1 MGYRHY
7 LYAVPKKQV
16 AEIQACKTNE
26 DWCNFAEKHGYK
38 VDLDCRDDGS
48 GCVFPYQIGSSIYE
62 LGNRAEI
69 GFKLESERPSLFT
82 SEELKERYSDD
93 GFALLTK
100 DDFKAIIEAYRQK
113 IIAWLESLLN
123 PNESRI
129 DSNKLSKEERK
140 HLEWEYEIKDK
151 LDSWS
156 GKYFGGILPIDLDE
170 SRERITGDWSYE
182 YAIFELV
189 RVYKVFDWENNDL
202 VLVGW

>member
-16 AEIQACKTNE
+16 EEIRACKTAE
-26 DWCNFAEKHGYK
+26 DWTNFAKRHDYQYDEDDGWLSPYK
-38 VDLDCRDDGS
+38 VGKEL
-48 GCVFPYQIGSSIYE
+48 YE
-62 LGNRAEI
+62 LGKYSEI
-69 GFKLESERPSLFT
+69 GFKLESERPSVFT
-82 SEELKERYSDD
+82 SDELKDTYTDY

-100 DDFKAIIEAYRQK
+100 DDFKSVIEFYRQK

-151 LDSWS
+151 LDAWS
-156 GKYFGGILPIDLDE
+156 GKYFGISPIDLDE
-170 SRERITGDWSYE
+170 SRERITDDWSYE

-189 RVYKVFDWENNDL
+189 RLYKIFDWENDDL

>member
-7 LYAVPKKQV
+7 LYALSKKQV

-26 DWCNFAEKHGYK
+26 DWCDFAENYGYK
-38 VDLDCRDDGS
+38 VDRDCCDDGS
-48 GCVFPYQIGSSIYE
+48 GWFSPYKIGTELYE
-62 LGNRAEI
+62 LGKLSEI
-69 GFKLESERPSLFT
+69 GCKLESERPSLFT
-82 SEELKERYSDD
+82 SEELQERYSDY

-100 DDFKAIIEAYRQK
+100 DDFKAVIEAYRRK
-113 IIAWLESLLN
+113 IIDWLKNLLD
-123 PNESRI
+123 PEGDPIIPS
-129 DSNKLSKEERK
+129 KLSKEERRRILID
-140 HLEWEYEIKDK
+140 HQIQDK

-156 GKYFGGILPIDLDE
+156 GKYFEISPIDLDE

-189 RVYKVFDWENNDL
+189 RVYKAFDWENDDL

>member
-7 LYAVPKKQV
+7 LYAIPKKQV

-26 DWCNFAEKHGYK
+26 DWCNFTESYGYK
-38 VDLDCRDDGS
+38 VDRDCRDDGS

-62 LGNRAEI
+62 LGKHSEI

-113 IIAWLESLLN
+113 IIEWFQNLLN
-123 PNESRI
+123 PDRSPI
-129 DSNKLSKEERK
+129 TSNKLSKEERK
-140 HLEWEYEIKDK
+140 RLEWEYEIRDK
-151 LDSWS
+151 LDAWS
-156 GKYFGGILPIDLDE
+156 GKYFGISPIDLDE

-189 RVYKVFDWENNDL
+189 RVYKAFDWENDDL

>member
-38 VDLDCRDDGS
+38 VDRDCRDDGS

-62 LGNRAEI
+62 LGKHSEI
-69 GFKLESERPSLFT
+69 GFKLESERLSLFT

-113 IIAWLESLLN
+113 IIEWFQNLLN
-123 PNESRI
+123 PDRSPI
-129 DSNKLSKEERK
+129 TSNKLSKEERK
-140 HLEWEYEIKDK
+140 RLEWEYEIRDK
-151 LDSWS
+151 LDAWS
-156 GKYFGGILPIDLDE
+156 GKYFGISPIDLDE

-189 RVYKVFDWENNDL
+189 RVYKVFDWENDDL

>member
-26 DWCNFAEKHGYK
+26 DWIDFAKRHDYRYDE
-38 VDLDCRDDGS
+38 DDEWLP
-48 GCVFPYQIGSSIYE
+48 PYRVGKELYE
-62 LGNRAEI
+62 LGKYSEI

-82 SEELKERYSDD
+82 SDELKKRYGDY

-100 DDFKAIIEAYRQK
+100 DDFKAVIEAYRQK
-113 IIAWLESLLN
+113 IINWFQSLLD
-123 PNESRI
+123 PEDDPLIPS
-129 DSNKLSKEERK
+129 KLSKEERK
-140 HLEWEYEIKDK
+140 RALIYDEIKDK
-151 LDSWS
+151 IDNWS
-156 GKYFGGILPIDLDE
+156 GKCFEISPIDLDE
-170 SRERITGDWSYE
+170 SKERITGDWSYE

-189 RVYKVFDWENNDL
+189 RLYKVFDWENDDL